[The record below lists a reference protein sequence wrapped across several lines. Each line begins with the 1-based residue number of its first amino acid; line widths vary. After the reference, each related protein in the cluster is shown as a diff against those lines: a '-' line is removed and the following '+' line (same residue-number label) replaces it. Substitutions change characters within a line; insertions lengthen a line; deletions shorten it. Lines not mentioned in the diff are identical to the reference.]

1 MAKHFPGPWIVGPVD
16 DTLVRAVTTEGEYYT
31 ICEMDGNYND
41 PHQWPVMEANARL
54 IAAAPDLLEALR
66 LHKAW
71 AESEKTGPD
80 YQGMTRDTHPNG
92 HAIWSKWWNDNLN
105 LCDRANKATDSAIAK
120 AEGKS

>member
-54 IAAAPDLLEALR
+54 IAAAPDLLEACKDIATILDYGAVGGKPSEPI
-66 LHKAW
+66 LFETYHKL
-71 AESEKTGPD
+71 K
-80 YQGMTRDTHPNG
+80 R
-92 HAIWSKWWNDNLN
+92 
-105 LCDRANKATDSAIAK
+105 AIAK
-120 AEGKS
+120 ATGEEMK